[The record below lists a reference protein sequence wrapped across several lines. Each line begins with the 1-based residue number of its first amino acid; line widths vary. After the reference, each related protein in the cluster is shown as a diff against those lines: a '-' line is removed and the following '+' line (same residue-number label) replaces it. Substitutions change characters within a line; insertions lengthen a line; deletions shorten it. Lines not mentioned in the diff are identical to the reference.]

1 MLIKAE
7 MEKDMASDEH
17 MDDMLTVSEV
27 ARLLH
32 VHPNTL
38 RRWSN
43 NGRIRSYRINPRG
56 DRRYR
61 LRDIEGFLAQL
72 NSHGDGASEVR

>member
-1 MLIKAE
+1 MT
-7 MEKDMASDEH
+7 
-17 MDDMLTVSEV
+17 DMLTVREV

-43 NGRIRSYRINPRG
+43 NGRITAYRITARG
-56 DRRYR
+56 DRRFR
-61 LRDIEGFLAQL
+61 RDEIARFLTEL
-72 NSHGDGASEVR
+72 GAAKDSATSVR

>member
-1 MLIKAE
+1 MLIKEE
-7 MEKDMASDEH
+7 MGKDMVNDEH

-43 NGRIRSYRINPRG
+43 KGRIRSYRINPRG

>member
-1 MLIKAE
+1 
-7 MEKDMASDEH
+7 MENDERI
-17 MDDMLTVSEV
+17 DRMLTVSEV

-43 NGRIRSYRINPRG
+43 NGRIRAYRITPRG
-56 DRRYR
+56 DRRFKHGEIAR
-61 LRDIEGFLAQL
+61 FLDEL
-72 NSHGDGASEVR
+72 NSQTNSWREAASLQRSR

>member
-1 MLIKAE
+1 
-7 MEKDMASDEH
+7 MANGEH
-17 MDDMLTVSEV
+17 MTDMLTVREV

-43 NGRIRSYRINPRG
+43 QGIIRAYRITARG
-56 DRRYR
+56 DRRFR
-61 LRDIEGFLAQL
+61 RDEIARFLTELGAAKDSA
-72 NSHGDGASEVR
+72 NSVR